1 MSIKVLLVDDHEL
14 TRKGIGYGLK
24 SYPEINVIGDVENG
38 LKAIEFAKQNQ
49 PDVVLMDI
57 AMPVMNGVDATRKII
72 ELCPNTKVI
81 MLTSVNDS
89 KEVTASFNSG
99 AHGYCMKDIHS
110 DSLLKVIKTIVEGAI
125 WIDPKVANVVLE
137 MLQTKQTE
145 SSPNINNADQFNL
158 TTREKELLKLIAQ
171 GKSNKEIAEE
181 LFLSLHT
188 VKNHV
193 KSIIQ
198 KFSVSDRTQ
207 VAIIALKENIV

>member
-1 MSIKVLLVDDHEL
+1 MSITVLLVDDHEL

-72 ELCPNTKVI
+72 ELYPNTKVI

-137 MLQTKQTE
+137 LLQTKQTE
-145 SSPNINNADQFNL
+145 ISPNINNADQFNL